1 MEVTDAIESRR
12 ACRVL
17 DPSRDVTSE
26 QIDRLVSAMRL
37 APSCFNR
44 QPTRVVVVRDEQS
57 LSKVRGTLSRG
68 NVWATRSPLILVVC
82 ARQQDDCEMP
92 DGRQYFL
99 FDCGLAVG
107 EMLLAATEMDMIALP
122 ISGYDLEE
130 VKRQLCI
137 PEEYVVISMV
147 ICGFPGTDD
156 SLLSDKQKGWER
168 ERLERKPV
176 GECFFENE
184 WGRPLRDASSLR
196 SRNYLELTFR

>member
-1 MEVTDAIESRR
+1 MEVNEAIKSRR
-12 ACRVL
+12 ARRVF
-17 DPSRDVTSE
+17 DASREVTGE
-26 QIDRLVSAMRL
+26 QIDRLVNAMRL

-82 ARQQDDCEMP
+82 ARQQDDCTMQ

-122 ISGYDLEE
+122 ISGYDPEE
-130 VKRQLCI
+130 LKRELCI
-137 PEEYVVISMV
+137 PEEYVAISMV
-147 ICGFPGTDD
+147 ICGFRGTDD
-156 SLLSDKQKGWER
+156 SLLSDKQKDWEK
-168 ERLERKPV
+168 ERLEKKPV

-184 WGRPLRDASSLR
+184 WGRPLRDASQC
-196 SRNYLELTFR
+196 